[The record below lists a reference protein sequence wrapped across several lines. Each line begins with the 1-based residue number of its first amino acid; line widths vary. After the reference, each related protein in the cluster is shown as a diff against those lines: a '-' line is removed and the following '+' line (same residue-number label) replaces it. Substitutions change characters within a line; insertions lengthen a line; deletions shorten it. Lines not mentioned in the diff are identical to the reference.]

1 MRHIELLAGCRF
13 GRLAPMQPGRE
24 PCGSGQGAGAA
35 HLRAMAEAIGEQ
47 AKRLLNPLDFPTP
60 ERLSLARKL
69 IEKTP
74 PHLDKVIFMTTGA
87 EAMDASLR
95 MARKATGHY
104 EIVSFWGGFHGRSY
118 GPMSVTGLAKIK
130 KHFGP
135 MVPGTILAPYANC
148 YRCPFDKTYPDCDLF
163 CVDFLDRVVDT
174 ESAGYL
180 AGMIVEPYQGTA
192 GFVFPPPGYLKKL
205 ESWAARR
212 GLVFILDEVQSSYG
226 RTGKMWALEH
236 EDLKPDILCLG
247 KGIGS
252 GAPISAVLGTTK
264 VFSALSSGEM
274 SSTMGGNPLCAAGT
288 GMFLEQQ
295 AYRLGITMQDFARLA
310 LEFQGQPPRIAA
322 RCSVFAKSD
331 MIHLQQIATPVAD
344 IVAGLCFA
352 MARSIRSNLARGRPL
367 EAPVVFQGGVAAN
380 AGMAR
385 ALREVFELADGDS
398 RLLGTLEATVP
409 PGSLLQLDRVLR
421 RVTGSDLG
429 AASAILRPAVCG
441 RPYLAYVSLVEGRT
455 GDAVYLAAAPL
466 GPP

>member
-1 MRHIELLAGCRF
+1 MNGKPELKTADWLEVSQRYEPACMNWQAPVVWDHGRGAEIWDVDGKHYYDWTSGVLVANVGHAHPKLA
-13 GRLAPMQPGRE
+13 
-24 PCGSGQGAGAA
+24 AA
-35 HLRAMAEAIGEQ
+35 LGEQ
-47 AKRLLNPLDFPTP
+47 AKRLLNPFDFPTP

-69 IEKTP
+69 VEKTP

-163 CVDFLDRVVDT
+163 CVDFLDRVVCT

-180 AGMIVEPYQGTA
+180 AGMIIEPYQGTA

-205 ESWAARR
+205 EAWAAQR

-252 GAPISAVLGTTK
+252 GAPISAVLGTSK

-274 SSTMGGNPLCAAGT
+274 SSTMGGNPLCAAGALAV
-288 GMFLEQQ
+288 LEIMDEENLVEK
-295 AYRLGITMQDFARLA
+295 AAKNGELLKARL
-310 LEFQGQPPRIAA
+310 LDLMKKHEFIGDVRGMGLVYGVEFVKDRKTKEPAA
-322 RCSVFAKSD
+322 DLAREIVVRC
-331 MIHLQQIATPVAD
+331 
-344 IVAGLCFA
+344 VAGGLMCGKLGLYGNVMRVA
-352 MARSIRSNLARGRPL
+352 PPLVITPEEINASVDILAKVL
-367 EAPVVFQGGVAAN
+367 
-380 AGMAR
+380 AGM
-385 ALREVFELADGDS
+385 
-398 RLLGTLEATVP
+398 
-409 PGSLLQLDRVLR
+409 
-421 RVTGSDLG
+421 
-429 AASAILRPAVCG
+429 
-441 RPYLAYVSLVEGRT
+441 
-455 GDAVYLAAAPL
+455 
-466 GPP
+466 

>member
-1 MRHIELLAGCRF
+1 MNGKPELKTADWLEVSQRYEPACMNWQAPVVWDHGRGAEIWDVDGKHYYDWTSGVLVANVGHAHPKLA
-13 GRLAPMQPGRE
+13 
-24 PCGSGQGAGAA
+24 AA
-35 HLRAMAEAIGEQ
+35 LGEQ
-47 AKRLLNPLDFPTP
+47 AKRLLNPFDFPTP

-69 IEKTP
+69 VEKTP

-163 CVDFLDRVVDT
+163 CVDFLDRVVCT

-205 ESWAARR
+205 EAWAAQR

-252 GAPISAVLGTTK
+252 GAPISAVLGTSK

-274 SSTMGGNPLCAAGT
+274 SSTMGGNPLCAAGALAV
-288 GMFLEQQ
+288 LEIMDEENLVEK
-295 AYRLGITMQDFARLA
+295 AAKNGELLKARL
-310 LEFQGQPPRIAA
+310 LDLMKKHEFIGDVRGMGLVYGVEFVKDRKTKEPAA
-322 RCSVFAKSD
+322 DLAREIVVRC
-331 MIHLQQIATPVAD
+331 
-344 IVAGLCFA
+344 VAGGLMCGKLGLYGNVMRVA
-352 MARSIRSNLARGRPL
+352 PPLVITPEEINASVDILAKVL
-367 EAPVVFQGGVAAN
+367 
-380 AGMAR
+380 AGM
-385 ALREVFELADGDS
+385 
-398 RLLGTLEATVP
+398 
-409 PGSLLQLDRVLR
+409 
-421 RVTGSDLG
+421 
-429 AASAILRPAVCG
+429 
-441 RPYLAYVSLVEGRT
+441 
-455 GDAVYLAAAPL
+455 
-466 GPP
+466 

>member
-1 MRHIELLAGCRF
+1 MTTTPGLKTADWLEVSKQYEPACMNWQAPVVWDHGRGAEIWDVDGKHYFDWTSGVLVANVGHAHPKLA
-13 GRLAPMQPGRE
+13 A
-24 PCGSGQGAGAA
+24 
-35 HLRAMAEAIGEQ
+35 AIGEQ
-47 AKRLLNPLDFPTP
+47 AKRLLNPFDFPTP

-95 MARKATGHY
+95 MARRATGNY

-148 YRCPFDKTYPDCDLF
+148 YRCPFDMSYPDCDLF

-180 AGMIVEPYQGTA
+180 AGLIVEPYQGTA

-205 ESWAARR
+205 EAWTAQR

-236 EDLKPDILCLG
+236 EDLKPDVLCLG

-252 GAPISAVLGTTK
+252 GAPIAAVLGTSK

-274 SSTMGGNPLCAAGT
+274 SSTMGGNPLCAAGALAV
-288 GMFLEQQ
+288 LEIMDEENLVEK
-295 AYRLGITMQDFARLA
+295 AARNGELLKARL
-310 LEFQGQPPRIAA
+310 LDLMKKHEFIGDVRGMGLVYGVEFVKDRKTKEPAPDLAREIVVRCVAGGLMCGKLGQYGNVMRVAPPLVITPE
-322 RCSVFAKSD
+322 
-331 MIHLQQIATPVAD
+331 QIDASAD
-344 IVAGLCFA
+344 I
-352 MARSIRSNLARGRPL
+352 LAKVL
-367 EAPVVFQGGVAAN
+367 
-380 AGMAR
+380 AGM
-385 ALREVFELADGDS
+385 
-398 RLLGTLEATVP
+398 
-409 PGSLLQLDRVLR
+409 
-421 RVTGSDLG
+421 
-429 AASAILRPAVCG
+429 
-441 RPYLAYVSLVEGRT
+441 
-455 GDAVYLAAAPL
+455 
-466 GPP
+466 